1 MRKLGEHLD
10 SVTMKKM
17 FFLLATLLPVFTQG
31 QDHTVY
37 FNTDNFEITS
47 EKVEAL
53 DGFVR
58 NFDQRKEPLYRVNLI
73 GFTDSI
79 GDKTYNLDLSRKRAM
94 AVKTYLESIGIKAKY
109 IFTEYYGSEKAI
121 SSNKTEEGRAAN
133 RRVEVYF
140 NSTSEAML
148 RDSTITDLFLRLAP
162 KEQLFT
168 IDNSSGAVIVGKQ
181 GTKLQFSPNSFVESN
196 GKLISGPVEVTLRE
210 FYSPS
215 AMIFGNLNTITTDG
229 KQLVTAGMLEV
240 RAKSRGKYININ
252 PEIPYTVSFNPKMVT
267 DKMLLFYGK
276 PDKRTQQITWQ
287 EALKENTPTVMLSS
301 EGVEARQETREEK
314 ERREEYVRKMN
325 SPEYKKEIAEMQAAN
340 EAKNKKEREEFEKI
354 RKVNDSLRI
363 LNQKYNETLRAVT
376 TSNLQKFSSQRLG
389 YLNCDAYMTGKPI
402 NFGFNIDDFKGKK
415 YVVSLIL
422 TEGFNGIFTLATS
435 EGLVGINPS
444 LDEGRKAIVSIVLI
458 ENNEIMT
465 DIQPIEIKQEN
476 KIIFQPSLT
485 SVKDFKAELESV
497 KFN

>member
-1 MRKLGEHLD
+1 
-10 SVTMKKM
+10 M

-53 DGFVR
+53 DGFAR

-196 GKLISGPVEVTLRE
+196 GKLISGPVEVTMRE
-210 FYSPS
+210 FYSPT

-252 PEIPYTVSFNPKMVT
+252 PEVPYTVAFNPKMVT
-267 DKMLLFYGK
+267 DQMLLFYGK

-287 EALKENTPTVMLSS
+287 EALQENTPTLMLSS
-301 EGVEARQETREEK
+301 EGVEARPETLEEK
-314 ERREEYVRKMN
+314 
-325 SPEYKKEIAEMQAAN
+325 
-340 EAKNKKEREEFEKI
+340 KI
-354 RKVNDSLRI
+354 REKQEMERKAIDKLTNANTVI
-363 LNQKYNETLRAVT
+363 LN
-376 TSNLQKFSSQRLG
+376 KFSSRRLG

-402 NFGFNIDDFKGKK
+402 NFSFNNEDFKGKK

-422 TEGFNGIFTLATS
+422 TKGFNGIFTMATS

-444 LDEGRKAIVSIVLI
+444 LEDGTEVFASIVVI
-458 ENNEIMT
+458 ENNEIKI
-465 DIQPIEIKQEN
+465 DIQRIKIKQEN

-485 SVKDFKAELESV
+485 SVKDFRAELESV
-497 KFN
+497 KF